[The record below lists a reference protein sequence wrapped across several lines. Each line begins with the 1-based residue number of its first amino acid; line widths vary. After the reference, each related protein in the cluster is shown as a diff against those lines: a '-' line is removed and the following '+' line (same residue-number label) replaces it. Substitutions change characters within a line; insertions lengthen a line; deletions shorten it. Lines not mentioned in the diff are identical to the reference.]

1 MRPPKPR
8 LPANLVELLAK
19 ALESFEHSDS
29 RFRTLYTISP
39 RSITAADSN
48 PLQLAELESRDRQ
61 PPRYILVLDS
71 SFNPPTL
78 AHQRMVLSAL
88 RDPRYKTK
96 PSAPSRVLLLLA
108 INNADKA
115 PKPAAF
121 AQRLAMM
128 YVFAQDILLA
138 AAAAGA
144 GDNSSNNNTMFGWED
159 IPCDGVDIAVTK
171 EPYFHAKAVAI
182 AASES
187 YRGRNEGQGKAEAQE
202 QEQIYLAGYDTLIR
216 IFNPKYYPNDSMKAS
231 LDPFFAR
238 ARLRVRMRTSDD
250 WGDAAQQIAYLD
262 ELRAGKLE
270 AVGGRTEWVDRI
282 EMVEGRQVDEAVISS
297 TKVRNAVI
305 KQDWEA
311 LKELVCEDVVT
322 WIREHDL
329 YADETK

>member
-29 RFRTLYTISP
+29 RFRTLYTISS
-39 RSITAADSN
+39 RSIAAAD
-48 PLQLAELESRDRQ
+48 PQPELEPELESQHRR

-78 AHQRMVLSAL
+78 AHQRMVLSVL

-108 INNADKA
+108 VNNADKA

-144 GDNSSNNNTMFGWED
+144 GDNSSNSSKPPRWED

-182 AASES
+182 ASSES
-187 YRGRNEGQGKAEAQE
+187 YRSRDEGQQEQEQE
-202 QEQIYLAGYDTLIR
+202 QEQIYLTGYDTLIR
-216 IFNPKYYPNDSMKAS
+216 IFDPKYYPNDSMRAS

-282 EMVEGRQVDEAVISS
+282 EMVEGRKADEAVISS
-297 TKVRNAVI
+297 TKVRNAVLRR
-305 KQDWEA
+305 DWEA

-329 YADETK
+329 YAEETK